1 MLLNECLAIKS
12 KKRDRRGEG
21 RGGERESACVKGT
34 NVIRRSFQSN
44 EIQDRLQQ
52 RTEHL
57 RSREG
62 LEQKYASGEKVWHA
76 VAQAWQG
83 GDKQRWL
90 AQSEN
95 GGGSRVAGLARRN
108 RVRLQRAWRTGYR
121 AVNHMLGKQGCSWK
135 AK

>member
-1 MLLNECLAIKS
+1 M
-12 KKRDRRGEG
+12 
-21 RGGERESACVKGT
+21 GERERAHVKGA
-34 NVIRRSFQSN
+34 NVIRGSFQSS
-44 EIQDRLQQ
+44 EIQGRLQQ

-83 GDKQRWL
+83 GDKQSWL
-90 AQSEN
+90 AQCDN
-95 GGGSRVAGLARRN
+95 GGGSRVVGLARRN

-121 AVNHMLGKQGCSWK
+121 AVNHMPGEKGCSWK
-135 AK
+135 AKLATSCGKNERQ